1 MTKLKISSKCKKNDF
16 KELLLNLSK
25 KTLDDFTYF
34 EKVTKNNTEKIIA
47 KEINDTKK
55 IKFFI
60 YLDEQLIGYS
70 FLSKFSRKTKSHVC
84 TYGIVIED
92 KWQGN
97 GYGYQV
103 CKHMIKT
110 AWGKKYEKI
119 WITTYFDNKAA
130 FKIYRKLGFN
140 VEGIFV
146 NEEKLHG
153 KNRHVVSMGL
163 FKNGKNIQN
172 IRHKIIKSLN

>member
-1 MTKLKISSKCKKNDF
+1 MSKLKISSKCKRNEF

-25 KTLDDFTYF
+25 KTLEDFTYF
-34 EKVTKNNTEKIIA
+34 DKISKKNVEEVIS

-55 IKFFI
+55 IRFFI
-60 YLDEQLIGYS
+60 YLEEQLIGYS

-84 TYGIVIED
+84 TYGIVITD
-92 KWQGN
+92 KCQGN

-103 CKHMIKT
+103 CKHMISK

-119 WITTYFDNKAA
+119 WLTTYFDNKAA
-130 FKIYRKLGFN
+130 FKIYKKLGFE

-163 FKNGKNIQN
+163 FKNKKKIQK
-172 IRHKIIKSLN
+172 IRQKITKSLN

>member
-1 MTKLKISSKCKKNDF
+1 MTKLKISSKCKRKDF

-34 EKVTKNNTEKIIA
+34 EKVTKNNTEKIIV

-84 TYGIVIED
+84 TYGIVIGD

-97 GYGYQV
+97 GYGIQV
-103 CKHMIKT
+103 CKHMISI
-110 AWGKKYEKI
+110 AWKKNYEKI
-119 WITTYFDNKAA
+119 WLTTYFDNKAA
-130 FKIYRKLGFN
+130 FKIYRKLGFD

-153 KNRHVVSMGL
+153 KDRHVVSMGL
-163 FKNGKNIQN
+163 FKNKKNIQK
-172 IRHKIIKSLN
+172 IRQKITESLN